1 MHQHDF
7 APWRAGRPFGFDEYL
22 NLGLR
27 VVKPLFDG
35 MVPRAGWPG
44 PEVRR
49 NGLQVWVLE
58 EGHERLQAVI
68 IPQTRT
74 IKAQVIGRK
83 GGAGFW
89 VLGYGSWRRG
99 DAAKET

>member
-1 MHQHDF
+1 
-7 APWRAGRPFGFDEYL
+7 
-22 NLGLR
+22 
-27 VVKPLFDG
+27 
-35 MVPRAGWPG
+35 
-44 PEVRR
+44 
-49 NGLQVWVLE
+49 VWVLE